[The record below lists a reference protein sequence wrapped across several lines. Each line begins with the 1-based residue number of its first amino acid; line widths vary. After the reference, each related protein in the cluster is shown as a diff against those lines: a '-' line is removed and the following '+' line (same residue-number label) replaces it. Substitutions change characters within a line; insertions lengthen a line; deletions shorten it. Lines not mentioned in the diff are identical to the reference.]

1 MRDNVASYIR
11 IATFLF
17 VIALLFTINCLLLTS
32 NQIHK
37 RHIYAKENGEV
48 KLAKNYT
55 LSNHKTKK
63 ESRLAKKFKGSILG
77 ADIGVKSSGFSSVAI
92 LATVIALAA
101 ALVMYFIWRF

>member
-1 MRDNVASYIR
+1 MNNLSKKYVNDDGVEETVVADSNDNY
-11 IATFLF
+11 
-17 VIALLFTINCLLLTS
+17 
-32 NQIHK
+32 
-37 RHIYAKENGEV
+37 EV
-48 KLAKNYT
+48 KLDGNYT

-101 ALVMYFIWRF
+101 AIIMYFIWRF

>member
-1 MRDNVASYIR
+1 MNNLSKKYVNDEGKEETLIADSSDNY
-11 IATFLF
+11 
-17 VIALLFTINCLLLTS
+17 
-32 NQIHK
+32 
-37 RHIYAKENGEV
+37 EV